1 MQRGQISSPPIAS
14 VEELEERLSRPTP
27 ELVQLFRELQGD
39 VLVLGVGGK
48 MGPTL
53 ATMARRAMDEAGNR
67 AAVIGVARFS
77 QPGVRERLEASG
89 VETVACDLLDAD
101 AIHRLPDAPYVVFMV
116 GMKFGTTG
124 AEALTW
130 AMNTVVPAY
139 VAHRYRQSRLVV
151 FSTGNVYPLVPV
163 VSGGATEETP
173 PAPVGEYAQ
182 SALGRERVFQYFSA
196 RYGTPAVLYRLN
208 YAVELRYGILL
219 DVAQKVWKGEP
230 VPLTM
235 GCVNVVWQGDACAWA
250 LRSLAL
256 AQSPPLVLNATGPET
271 LSIRYLAHRLGERLG
286 REPRFEGE
294 ETDTALLSNAA
305 KAHRLFGYPTVP
317 VEAVIDWVA
326 YWVMHG
332 LPTLDKPTHF
342 EVRDGRF

>member
-1 MQRGQISSPPIAS
+1 MKHTTEPSITSI
-14 VEELEERLSRPTP
+14 EELEERLSRPTP
-27 ELVQLFRELQGD
+27 EVVQVFRELQGD
-39 VLVLGVGGK
+39 LLVLGVAGK

-53 ATMARRAMDEAGNR
+53 ARMARRAMDEARNP
-67 AAVIGVARFS
+67 AAVYGVARFS
-77 QPGVRERLEASG
+77 QAPVREQLGSVG
-89 VETVACDLLDAD
+89 VQTIACDLLDAD
-101 AIHRLPDAPYVVFMV
+101 SVRRLPDAPLVVFMA

-139 VAHRYRQSRLVV
+139 VADRFRRSRIVV

-163 VSGGATEETP
+163 VQGGATEATS
-173 PAPVGEYAQ
+173 PAPIGEYAQ
-182 SALGRERVFQYFSA
+182 SALGRERVFEYFSS
-196 RYGTPAVLYRLN
+196 RHGTPVAIYRLN
-208 YAVELRYGILL
+208 YAVELRYGIIL
-219 DVAQKVWKGEP
+219 DVAQKVREGNP
-230 VPLTM
+230 IPLAI

-250 LRSLAL
+250 LRCLPL

-271 LSIRYLAHRLGERLG
+271 VSIRQLAYRLGELMG
-286 REPRFEGE
+286 KEPLFEGTE
-294 ETDTALLSNAA
+294 ADTALLSNAG

-317 VEAVIDWVA
+317 LDRVVQWVA
-326 YWVMHG
+326 HWVMQS

>member
-1 MQRGQISSPPIAS
+1 
-14 VEELEERLSRPTP
+14 
-27 ELVQLFRELQGD
+27 
-39 VLVLGVGGK
+39 
-48 MGPTL
+48 
-53 ATMARRAMDEAGNR
+53 
-67 AAVIGVARFS
+67 
-77 QPGVRERLEASG
+77 
-89 VETVACDLLDAD
+89 
-101 AIHRLPDAPYVVFMV
+101 
-116 GMKFGTTG
+116 
-124 AEALTW
+124 
-130 AMNTVVPAY
+130 
-139 VAHRYRQSRLVV
+139 
-151 FSTGNVYPLVPV
+151 
-163 VSGGATEETP
+163 
-173 PAPVGEYAQ
+173 
-182 SALGRERVFQYFSA
+182 
-196 RYGTPAVLYRLN
+196 
-208 YAVELRYGILL
+208 
-219 DVAQKVWKGEP
+219 

-271 LSIRYLAHRLGERLG
+271 LSIRYLAHRPGERLG